1 MRGIRRALVRAAWL
15 VSLLV
20 VSASSTA
27 SASGAGAPA
36 ERERGV
42 MGAVRESMG
51 AFSAPSD
58 APARGRRVLGYYVPY
73 DSTSWESLV
82 AQAASI
88 DDVAAQWVTVD
99 ACGQLGSRD
108 DHTLIQF
115 AHAHGLRVLPSLLT
129 SSATLNHRL
138 LTDDAVSAQ
147 AVEQILGYVDAEGYD
162 GFDLDLENVR
172 PEDRAAYVTF
182 AAKLGTALHERGK
195 VLAMAVPAKFSDAAS
210 PWWGG
215 YDYAGLGEQAD
226 LVTIMAYEYRGS
238 WSGPGSVAPI
248 GWVDSV
254 MAFAASQIPPEKLLL
269 GLAVYGFDWNTTS
282 GGARALSY
290 VQAAALADHHQVA
303 ITVDRETQSAT
314 YRYQALPADV
324 LPRREAA
331 PLQHEIVVR
340 EPPPCPETIPP
351 PPTPT
356 PRPVPAPDA
365 VQQHEVWFE
374 ESTGATARLAQVD
387 RYGLGG
393 VASWRLG
400 LEDPKLWP
408 ALEGWHTSDR

>member
-1 MRGIRRALVRAAWL
+1 MRGIWRALVRAAWL

-27 SASGAGAPA
+27 SAAGAGAVPVSQPSRWA
-36 ERERGV
+36 EAATTSE
-42 MGAVRESMG
+42 AT
-51 AFSAPSD
+51 
-58 APARGRRVLGYYVPY
+58 ARGRRVLGYYVPY

-82 AQAASI
+82 AQAPSI
-88 DDVAAQWVTVD
+88 DDVAAQWVTID

-108 DHTLIQF
+108 DRTLIQF
-115 AHAHGLRVLPSLLT
+115 AHGHGLRVFPSLLT

-147 AVEQILGYVDAEGYD
+147 AIEQILGYVDAEGYD

-172 PEDRAAYVTF
+172 PEDRAAYVAF
-182 AAKLGTALHERGK
+182 AARLGTALHDRGK
-195 VLAMAVPAKFSDAAS
+195 ILAMAVPAKFSDAAS

-282 GGARALSY
+282 GGTRALSY

-340 EPPPCPETIPP
+340 EPPPCPVTIPP

-374 ESTGATARLAQVD
+374 ESIGAAARLAQVD
-387 RYGLGG
+387 RYGLAG

-408 ALEGWHTSDR
+408 ALEGWRTSGQ